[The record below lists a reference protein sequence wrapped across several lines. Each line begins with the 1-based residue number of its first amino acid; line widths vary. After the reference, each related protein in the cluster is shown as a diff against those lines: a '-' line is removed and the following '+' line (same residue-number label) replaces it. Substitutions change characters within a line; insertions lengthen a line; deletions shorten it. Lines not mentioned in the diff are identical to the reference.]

1 MNHVPVVS
9 ITGLPLMPCH
19 PARARQLIRGNRA
32 IKRFSRGLVYL
43 QMTTVSTDETQEV
56 ACGIDPGSKY
66 EGFSV
71 RDAKRTFINIHA
83 NAVIHISRALK
94 QRRDLRRS
102 RRGRNTPHRRRK
114 ANRGSRGIPAST
126 KARWYWKYRI
136 AKWLSSL
143 YPISIFVIEDTSS
156 RNRSRRRS
164 RYRFFSPIKVGKLF
178 LYGVLSTIS
187 PVLVKKGIC
196 TKTLRE
202 AYGVR
207 KIPDKAEEVWE
218 AHCVDAWVLATEA
231 VSGSTVPDNK
241 SITRVAPIKLNRR
254 QLHITQPEKGG
265 VRRRYGGTRSQG
277 IKRGSWVLHT
287 KWGCCFVGGSSKGFI
302 SLHSIR
308 TGKRLTQKAKPYDC
322 KLLCY
327 SSWRTWSV

>member
-1 MNHVPVVS
+1 MNYVPVVS
-9 ITGLPLMPCH
+9 NTGDPLMPCH
-19 PARARQLIRGNRA
+19 PARARQLVHRGDALR
-32 IKRFSRGLVYL
+32 RFSRGLFYIQL
-43 QMTTVSTDETQEV
+43 TTNTTKGKQDI

-71 RDAKRTFINIHA
+71 RDAKRTFVNIHA
-83 NAVIHISRALK
+83 NAVVHVSRALK

-102 RRGRNTPHRRRK
+102 RRGRNTPHRQRK
-114 ANRGSRGIPAST
+114 ANRGSRGIPPST

-136 AKWLSSL
+136 ARWLSRL
-143 YPISIFVIEDTSS
+143 FPITIYVIEDTSS
-156 RNRSRRRS
+156 RNRSRRRN
-164 RYRFFSPIKVGKLF
+164 RCKFFSPIKVGKMF

-202 AYGVR
+202 AYGV
-207 KIPDKAEEVWE
+207 KKTQEKAEEVWE

-231 VSGSTVPDNK
+231 VSGTTKPDNR
-241 SITRVAPIKLNRR
+241 SITRVTPIKLNRR

-277 IKRGSWVLHT
+277 FKRGSWVLHK

-308 TGKRLTQKAKPYDC
+308 TGRRLTQKAKPHDC
-322 KLLCY
+322 KILCY